1 MSVGNL
7 VKWGTVGA
15 TLTMLLYF
23 RGDIERY
30 IKMKRM

>member
-1 MSVGNL
+1 MSVGKIAKLGTIGTALWML
-7 VKWGTVGA
+7 V
-15 TLTMLLYF
+15 YF

>member
-1 MSVGNL
+1 MVGRI
-7 VKWGTVGA
+7 VKWGTLGA
-15 TLTMLLYF
+15 TVSMLIYF